1 MQAKDLRAMTDEA
14 LSEELLKLR
23 REQFTLRLQA
33 ATGQG
38 AKPDQFGKARRDIA
52 RIKTVLRERVGVE
65 ISGQSE

>member
-1 MQAKDLRAMTDEA
+1 MQAKELRAMTDEA

-23 REQFTLRLQA
+23 REQFNLRLQA

-38 AKPDQFGKARRDIA
+38 AKPDQSGKVRRDIA